1 MNRAGRAVLDWWFA
15 PVPAGRVAAFR
26 TLVYLFV
33 PVDVFLTTPWVDL
46 HADLPGR
53 LYDPLV
59 VGHLL
64 HLPTP
69 THALVET
76 VKWLLVATAVVAA
89 TGVAPR
95 LLGAAVFVLYFE
107 WMVIA
112 MSYGKV
118 DHDRFGYLVAL
129 AVLPTAGR
137 VRRGDPTPTEAGGW
151 AFRCVQIGVIST
163 YFLAA
168 WAKMR
173 FGGIGWFNG
182 ATIAR
187 AVLRRGTL
195 VSDWLTHVRW
205 LLVATQWGI
214 ILFEFASV
222 LVLFLKPRWQYFAV
236 GFFVLFHLVTW
247 VSLTIIF
254 LPHLVAMTSFLPL
267 EKVRISS
274 LLEKKPGD
282 QRRKSRFAV
291 TLGLRHP
298 REAQCSRSS
307 GRSSPA

>member
-1 MNRAGRAVLDWWFA
+1 VNRLGRAALNWWFT

-46 HADLPGR
+46 HADVPGR

-59 VGHLL
+59 VGNLL

-69 THALVET
+69 TYALVET
-76 VKWLLVATAVVAA
+76 VKWLLVALAVAAA
-89 TGVAPR
+89 TGRAPR
-95 LLGAAVFVLYFE
+95 LLGTAVFVLYFE
-107 WMVIA
+107 WMIIA

-137 VRRGDPTPTEAGGW
+137 ARHGDPAPSEAAGW

-173 FGGIGWFNG
+173 FGGIGWFDG

-187 AVLRRGTL
+187 AVLRRGTF

-205 LLVATQWGI
+205 ILVATQWGI

-236 GFFVLFHLVTW
+236 AFFAVFHLVTW

-267 EKVRISS
+267 EKVRIPTF
-274 LLEKKPGD
+274 LDRGPGEE
-282 QRRKSRFAV
+282 RRKSGFPV
-291 TLGLRHP
+291 TLGVRHP

-307 GRSSPA
+307 GRSSPV